1 MRPTNALTGAL
12 LITALAAAP
21 ASATDIADG
30 FAAHRYDGPGDSGL
44 NYRLHV
50 PETLEPGETYPLVL
64 FLHGAGERGDDNQ
77 SQLLHGAWA
86 LLDFTVEQDHP
97 ALILAP
103 QVPAD
108 QRWVDVPWNAPSHE
122 MPTEPSAPM
131 GLAIALLDEVMTD
144 YPVDPDRVYVT
155 GLSMGGF
162 GTWDILQRLPQT
174 FAAAIPICGGGDVT
188 LAARIRHVPVWAFHG
203 GEDTL
208 IPPHRSTDMVIAIK
222 AAGGQPSYTEYGGV
236 GHDAWSRTY
245 ANEDVLWWLFD
256 QARETPAEADQ

>member
-1 MRPTNALTGAL
+1 MRPRNALSSTL
-12 LITALAAAP
+12 LLAALAAEPGA
-21 ASATDIADG
+21 AADLADS
-30 FAAHRYDGPGDSGL
+30 FAAHRHDGPGESAL

-50 PETLEPGETYPLVL
+50 PEDMAPGETYPLVL

-77 SQLLHGAWA
+77 SQLLHGPWA

-97 ALILAP
+97 AFILAP

-108 QRWVDVPWNAPSHE
+108 QRWVDVPSDAPSHK
-122 MPTEPSAPM
+122 MPAEPSAPM
-131 GLAIALLDEVMTD
+131 ALAMALLDDVMAA

-162 GTWDILQRLPQT
+162 GTWDILQRRPQT
-174 FAAAIPICGGGDVT
+174 FAAAIPICGGGDVA

-208 IPPHRSTDMVIAIK
+208 IPPRRSTDMVRAIK

-245 ANEDVLWWLFD
+245 SNEDVLWWLFD
-256 QARETPAEADQ
+256 QVREIPAEADR